1 MSARRLRTLLLLGC
15 LLASPARA
23 AEPEL
28 TTLSIPVRGKP
39 VSALLLRPA
48 DARALLVLAHGQAM
62 DIHHPFMEAV
72 SDALAK
78 HGVATLRFNFPY
90 AEAKRPQLD
99 GQPLLV
105 EAFVAAVNEGE
116 KRRGSLPLLVG
127 GKSVGA
133 LIAAEA
139 VRQGAV
145 PGSKGLVILTFP
157 LHAPQRPS
165 ALNAPLVSGLKTP
178 VLFVQGTRDPLADV
192 ALMTAV
198 VERIGKNA
206 SIHVVED
213 ADHLLALPPESARL
227 QAQVYDEVAS
237 AVEDFVATLAQSQGG

>member
-1 MSARRLRTLLLLGC
+1 MSARRLRMLLLLGC
-15 LLASPARA
+15 LLASSARA

-28 TTLSIPVRGKP
+28 TKLSIPVRGKP
-39 VSALLLRPA
+39 VSALLQRPA
-48 DARALLVLAHGQAM
+48 DARALLVLAHGQVM
-62 DIHHPFMEAV
+62 DIHHPFMEAM

-78 HGVATLRFNFPY
+78 HRIATLRFNFPY
-90 AEAKRPQLD
+90 AEDKRAQLD
-99 GQPLLV
+99 AQPLLV
-105 EAFVAAVNEGE
+105 EALVAAVNEGE

-133 LIAAEA
+133 LIAVEA
-139 VRQGAV
+139 VRQGVV
-145 PGSKGLVILTFP
+145 PGSQGLVILSFP

-165 ALNAPLVSGLKTP
+165 ALNAPLVSSLTTP

-198 VERIGKNA
+198 VERIGKRA
-206 SIHVVED
+206 SIHVVDD
-213 ADHLLALPPESARL
+213 ADHLFALPADSTRT
-227 QAQVYDEVAS
+227 QAQVYDEIAG